1 MSALPAR
8 TAVPAMWVLDSL
20 PQLIARRLDAAV
32 SGFCASNPVSA
43 VALIVLSHG
52 QARAVA
58 AAGYAEFSS
67 ETIEALAM
75 RLLDDQPTEPII
87 LRPAEVPEFRFSSDE
102 APFAVLHPVFAHHLL
117 CGAVLLEAKPE
128 TDIATLGRAVPDA
141 GTFWSE
147 FLNEIGLYWQLAV
160 CEHRLVE
167 SGREL
172 EAARSAVERLTETVE
187 QADRDRERFVA
198 NVNYVLRAPLTA
210 ILGYCEVLQDTTYG
224 ALNSTQADF
233 LQQIETGGQDLLRVV
248 DDLMSLSRL
257 ERGNEPLD
265 VREFDI
271 ERLFESLEATFTP
284 VANRRGVK
292 FIVTPDPACELIV
305 GDEERLREGLSHLLD
320 NAFKFTSPGGT
331 VWLTGEVVYAPGN
344 LQNLEI
350 AVQDTGISVGADQRQ
365 RVYQALLQSP
375 TSAVA
380 PGLDVGLAIASR
392 VVSLHG
398 SRVSLETESDTGCR
412 VSFLLPHRHS
422 AQARFR
428 PMVAILESSSEIG
441 ELLKLVL
448 EGEGIEV
455 VVPAVAEA
463 SIEQLYATQLEGAA
477 WRLPDVIVLDAALP
491 RGDGFELCRII
502 KQREST
508 RHIPVVMLTVSP
520 ETTEKLRGLEV
531 GATDVLTKPVNRKE
545 LVARVKALVSQKR
558 EFETM
563 LKAYNSAR
571 HRAITDGLTG
581 LFNHGYFVEKMSRQA
596 EVVRRDGQP
605 MSVILFDVDRFKHYN
620 DTNGHEAGNGLLKD
634 LARVMG
640 RCFRRSDFLAR
651 YGGEE
656 FVILLPNTPKNQAAV
671 LAERLRKRVAEH
683 PFTGREGQPGG
694 KLTVSLGV
702 AAMPN
707 DADDPKDLL
716 ELADRA
722 LYRAKESGRNRVCV
736 VETGSDGKPK
746 NSGHWKVSG

>member
-1 MSALPAR
+1 
-8 TAVPAMWVLDSL
+8 
-20 PQLIARRLDAAV
+20 
-32 SGFCASNPVSA
+32 
-43 VALIVLSHG
+43 
-52 QARAVA
+52 
-58 AAGYAEFSS
+58 
-67 ETIEALAM
+67 
-75 RLLDDQPTEPII
+75 
-87 LRPAEVPEFRFSSDE
+87 
-102 APFAVLHPVFAHHLL
+102 
-117 CGAVLLEAKPE
+117 
-128 TDIATLGRAVPDA
+128 
-141 GTFWSE
+141 
-147 FLNEIGLYWQLAV
+147 
-160 CEHRLVE
+160 
-167 SGREL
+167 
-172 EAARSAVERLTETVE
+172 
-187 QADRDRERFVA
+187 
-198 NVNYVLRAPLTA
+198 
-210 ILGYCEVLQDTTYG
+210 
-224 ALNSTQADF
+224 
-233 LQQIETGGQDLLRVV
+233 
-248 DDLMSLSRL
+248 
-257 ERGNEPLD
+257 
-265 VREFDI
+265 
-271 ERLFESLEATFTP
+271 
-284 VANRRGVK
+284 
-292 FIVTPDPACELIV
+292 
-305 GDEERLREGLSHLLD
+305 
-320 NAFKFTSPGGT
+320 
-331 VWLTGEVVYAPGN
+331 
-344 LQNLEI
+344 
-350 AVQDTGISVGADQRQ
+350 
-365 RVYQALLQSP
+365 
-375 TSAVA
+375 
-380 PGLDVGLAIASR
+380 
-392 VVSLHG
+392 
-398 SRVSLETESDTGCR
+398 
-412 VSFLLPHRHS
+412 
-422 AQARFR
+422 
-428 PMVAILESSSEIG
+428 
-441 ELLKLVL
+441 
-448 EGEGIEV
+448 
-455 VVPAVAEA
+455 
-463 SIEQLYATQLEGAA
+463 
-477 WRLPDVIVLDAALP
+477 LPDVIVLDAALP

-581 LFNHGYFVEKMSRQA
+581 LFNHGYFVEKMNRQA

-683 PFTGREGQPGG
+683 PFAGREGQPGG

>member
-1 MSALPAR
+1 
-8 TAVPAMWVLDSL
+8 MWVTDTLS
-20 PQLIARRLDAAV
+20 QSTVRRLDAALA
-32 SGFCASNPVSA
+32 GLCAASPISA
-43 VALIVLSHG
+43 AALAVFSLG
-52 QARAVA
+52 QACVVG
-58 AAGYAEFSS
+58 AAGYAEFAA
-67 ETIEALAM
+67 ETIESMLL
-75 RLLDDQPTEPII
+75 RVLDDQPVDPVVVI
-87 LRPAEVPEFRFSSDE
+87 PADVPDFRFSSDD
-102 APFAVLHPVFAHHLL
+102 APFALAYPIYARHLL
-117 CGAVLLEAKPE
+117 CGAVLLEARPD
-128 TDIATLGRAVPDA
+128 TDADTLVRAIRDA
-141 GTFWSE
+141 ETFWSE
-147 FLNEIGLYWQLAV
+147 FLNEIGLCWQLAE
-160 CEHRLVE
+160 CELRLAE
-167 SGREL
+167 ANRDL
-172 EAARSAVERLTETVE
+172 EATRGAVERLTEAVE
-187 QADRDRERFVA
+187 QADRDKERFVA
-198 NVNYVLRAPLTA
+198 NVNYELRAPLTA
-210 ILGYCEVLQDTTYG
+210 ILGYCEVLQDTAYG
-224 ALNSTQADF
+224 SFNSTQADF

-248 DDLMSLSRL
+248 DDLLSLSRL
-257 ERGNEPLD
+257 ERSNEPLD

-271 ERLFESLEATFTP
+271 GRLFESIEATFAP

-292 FIVTPDPACELIV
+292 LMVTPDPACELIV
-305 GDEERLREGLSHLLD
+305 GDEERLREALTHLLD
-320 NAFKFTSPGGT
+320 NAFKFTSAGGT
-331 VWLTGEVVYAPGN
+331 VWLTGEVVYASGSV
-344 LQNLEI
+344 QNLEI
-350 AVQDTGISVGADQRQ
+350 AVQDTGASVAAEQRQ
-365 RVYQALLQSP
+365 RVYQALTQSG
-375 TSAVA
+375 TAAVA
-380 PGLDVGLAIASR
+380 TPGLDVGLAIANR
-392 VVSLHG
+392 VISLHG
-398 SRVSLETESDTGCR
+398 SRVSLESESETGCR
-412 VSFLLPHRHS
+412 VSFLMPHRHS

-428 PMVAILESSSEIG
+428 PMVAILESSSEIS

-455 VVPAVAEA
+455 VVPMVADA

-502 KQREST
+502 KQRETT

-581 LFNHGYFVEKMSRQA
+581 LFNHGYFVEKLTRQA

-620 DTNGHEAGNGLLKD
+620 DTNGHEAGNGLLKE

-683 PFTGREGQPGG
+683 PFAGRETQPGG

-702 AAMPN
+702 AAMP
-707 DADDPKDLL
+707 ADVNDPKDLL

-736 VETGSDGKPK
+736 VETGEDGKPK
-746 NSGHWKVSG
+746 NSGYWKVSG